1 MTGRPLAVA
10 CSVLAASFAF
20 PLERAHGGDPV
31 LVVTTATFGSTMLYS
46 VDPNTGEVVSAVEL
60 IGTGTTGRTPLAGLA
75 RDGTGTI
82 LGFTPSA
89 DNEFYRVDA
98 LTGRASRGGR
108 LGLSAREGGVA
119 VFADGTIMGA
129 STGSPGR
136 LFTINPSTG
145 RASRGPTMSPATDIS
160 GLDVRADG
168 LLIGLDLRG
177 TDGPPSIRAIDPDTG
192 ETIVLADLAA
202 TGSLD
207 DAGGLA
213 ILDGAEK
220 EVGYYVV
227 SGDGA
232 GDQAELWRFDPYT
245 GQQSFVGVLDGVS
258 AVSGMTALPCA
269 ACPADLD
276 ADCQATI
283 FDLILLGNWIE
294 AGDLRGDVNGDGVI
308 DLFDFLFFFDVL
320 ERGC

>member
-1 MTGRPLAVA
+1 MAGRPLAVA
-10 CSVLAASFAF
+10 CSVLAASFVEA
-20 PLERAHGGDPV
+20 RAGDPV
-31 LVVTTATFGSTMLYS
+31 LVITTATFGSTMLYS
-46 VDPNTGEVVSAVEL
+46 VDPDTGEVVSSVEL
-60 IGTGTTGRTPLAGLA
+60 IGTGATGRTPLAGLA
-75 RDGTGTI
+75 RDGTGQL
-82 LGFTPSA
+82 LGFTPST

-98 LTGRASRGGR
+98 LTGEASRGGR
-108 LGLSAREGGVA
+108 LGLSAREGGLA
-119 VFADGTIMGA
+119 VFADGTIIGA

-145 RASRGPTMSPATDIS
+145 RASRGATMSPATDIS

-168 LLIGLDLRG
+168 LLIGLDLRS
-177 TDGPPSIRAIDPDTG
+177 TDGPPAIRAIDPDTG
-192 ETIVLADLAA
+192 ETVVLAELAA
-202 TGSLD
+202 SGSLD

-213 ILDGAEK
+213 IVDASEK

-227 SGDGA
+227 SGNDAGA
-232 GDQAELWRFDPYT
+232 QAELWRFDPYS
-245 GQQSFVGVLDGVS
+245 GQQSFVGVIDGVGS
-258 AVSGMTALPCA
+258 VSGVAALPCA
-269 ACPADLD
+269 SCPADLD

-294 AGDLRGDVNGDGVI
+294 TGDVRADVNGDGEI